1 MNANKNVVFFY
12 YIFSFNRALC
22 IVNFREKLN
31 DIFKYEVLI
40 EHHALKGLKLAVRK
54 NLESILIFVGII
66 YKNKGKY
73 FKKIK
78 YKKDKE
84 INYEKKEV

>member
-1 MNANKNVVFFY
+1 MNTSK
-12 YIFSFNRALC
+12 IFTTSLFWL
-22 IVNFREKLN
+22 
-31 DIFKYEVLI
+31 VLI